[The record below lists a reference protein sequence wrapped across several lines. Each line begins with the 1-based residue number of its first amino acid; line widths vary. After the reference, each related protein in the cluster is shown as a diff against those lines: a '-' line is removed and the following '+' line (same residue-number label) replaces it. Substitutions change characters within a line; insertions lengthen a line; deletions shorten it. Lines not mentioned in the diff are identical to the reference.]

1 MIQANIR
8 SIVDNMIENN
18 TFPSFSIISGVKGS
32 GKHSLCRYIADKLNL
47 EIIYFQPTAED
58 IDNFINI
65 AYNQNR
71 EVLYVLEDMDT
82 ANYLVKYSILKITEE
97 PVRYSKVILLCST
110 KDQLLNTILSRG
122 VLFEIPPYT
131 KNELKEYAVEKNL
144 PLENIEQ
151 CLEICSY
158 PGELEIALKSDLTAI
173 LKLTNNI
180 LENISRASLSNA
192 LSINTKLKTKD
203 NKEGY
208 DLNLFLN
215 CMKYS
220 ILNSVTLKKIDIDKS
235 ISILNILS
243 NIQSVRYFKGMNE
256 KYLID
261 EFILRTWLIFKG
273 VGYGDMWIKTK
284 NIR

>member
-32 GKHSLCRYIADKLNL
+32 GKHSLCKYIANKLNL

-58 IDNFINI
+58 
-65 AYNQNR
+65 
-71 EVLYVLEDMDT
+71 MDT
-82 ANYLVKYSILKITEE
+82 ANYLVKYKKLKITEE

-122 VLFEIPPYT
+122 VLFEIPQYT

-273 VGYGDMWIKTK
+273 VGYGDI
-284 NIR
+284 